1 MSAVKTRTWKFEPLD
16 PKIDRTE
23 LDAGSLRLSHDD
35 LLKLYRA
42 MRMSRTFELRLAS
55 LYRQGRVVGAV
66 YLGMGHEAI
75 ATGVVKSGGS
85 LHQLPPGQRWIHGD
99 RDRIRRQRVRT
110 RHGRGRGVCREASL
124 PETRDRDRKTLRPL
138 TLMTLMTS
146 MTYRPTSPASDI
158 P

>member
-75 ATGVVKSGGS
+75 AIGVVSDLFNTTGRNLSAWLYRGVEPKHI
-85 LHQLPPGQRWIHGD
+85 LARWLGKD
-99 RDRIRRQRVRT
+99 QAPS
-110 RHGRGRGVCREASL
+110 HGRDLGLFLADLDQFG
-124 PETRDRDRKTLRPL
+124 
-138 TLMTLMTS
+138 
-146 MTYRPTSPASDI
+146 I
-158 P
+158 G